1 LLLHLWSS
9 RLQCR
14 QGLYLCCAS
23 SISVVNVFENY
34 FLVDSALSTLL
45 QVHSI
50 LAENASD
57 PPFEIDAGAVYE
69 IAYKVQQRNAA
80 EAQDAKKNLESQI
93 TVEQR

>member
-1 LLLHLWSS
+1 
-9 RLQCR
+9 
-14 QGLYLCCAS
+14 
-23 SISVVNVFENY
+23 V
-34 FLVDSALSTLL
+34 

-57 PPFEIDAGAVYE
+57 APFEIDAGAVYE

>member
-1 LLLHLWSS
+1 MPPAIQLLMSLK
-9 RLQCR
+9 
-14 QGLYLCCAS
+14 
-23 SISVVNVFENY
+23 IY
-34 FLVDSALSTLL
+34 FSVDSALSTLL
-45 QVHSI
+45 QVHSL

-57 PPFEIDAGAVYE
+57 APFEIDAGAVYE